1 MKFGEWWSE
10 GDEFEPAAQLPLC
23 EDGQHTG
30 TIAKA
35 EFKDLKFK
43 VSDRNPS
50 GTSLVVKVSVPNHQ
64 AVESIAPVQFRGQI
78 EAICRAARVNTP
90 DPNEDWDVTQLVGQ
104 VVVIET
110 VFGIGKTGREYVR
123 IDRWHPGPDPLPAL
137 KAPARTPAARIA
149 AAGQGGISD
158 DIPF

>member
-1 MKFGEWWSE
+1 VKFSEWWSDD
-10 GDEFEPAAQLPLC
+10 DEAEAVGVLPLC
-23 EDGQHTG
+23 EDGRHTG
-30 TIAKA
+30 TISRA
-35 EFKDLKFK
+35 EIKDLKFK

-50 GTSLVVKVSVPNHQ
+50 GTSLVVKVAIPKHQ

-90 DPNEDWDVTQLVGQ
+90 DPSDDWDVSQLVGQ

-123 IDRWHPGPDPLPAL
+123 VDRWHPGPDPLPET
-137 KAPARTPAARIA
+137 KAAARTPAARIA
-149 AAGQGGISD
+149 AAGHGGNVD